1 MNVKKLL
8 ISSITI
14 LLVQFTE
21 VKAEN
26 IGVHEPLDSFIAF

>member
-21 VKAEN
+21 VKADDVT
-26 IGVHEPLDSFIAF
+26 GVIL

>member
-14 LLVQFTE
+14 LVVQFTA
-21 VKAEN
+21 VKADDVT
-26 IGVHEPLDSFIAF
+26 GVIL

>member
-21 VKAEN
+21 VKPDEVT
-26 IGVHEPLDSFIAF
+26 GVIL